1 MTSKITTTQRLQEVD
16 KRLSSHEAACNERWR
31 ENYRRLESI
40 ESALTTLNTQIRI
53 ALGTIVSSLLAI
65 LVAFILR

>member
-1 MTSKITTTQRLQEVD
+1 MTTTQRLQEVD

-40 ESALTTLNTQIRI
+40 ESQLTTLNTQIRI
-53 ALGTIVSSLLAI
+53 ALATIVSSLFAMLI
-65 LVAFILR
+65 TFIIR